1 MPYGDAMSEEYQERA
16 DALERD
22 ADKMDKESERLKGN
36 IGDAREDWEAK
47 QSDQQIPGAQEDLE
61 SQLRVDDDH
70 DASDQDEED
79 DDE

>member
-1 MPYGDAMSEEYQERA
+1 MSEGYEERA

-22 ADKMDKESERLKGN
+22 ADKMEKESERVKGG

-47 QSDQQIPGAQEDLE
+47 QSDQTVPGAQEDLE
-61 SQLRVDDDH
+61 EQLRVDDD
-70 DASDQDEED
+70 DDDGDESDQDEED